1 MIDTNLNVHYF
12 INNMHYHNLF
22 ILIVR
27 VLDLID
33 IWEKIKFL
41 YFIFKNYVI
50 LVNWILCFLS

>member
-50 LVNWILCFLS
+50 LVN